1 MKLEGRLGLIRDMLS
16 PCDCLCDVGT
26 DHALIPAAAVM
37 EGICRRA
44 LATDIRPGPL
54 ERAARTLRRY
64 RLEDRIELRL
74 GAGLE
79 PVRAGECDG
88 IVIAGMGA
96 LMICDILANHRE
108 TAERASFLIL
118 QPMHAQERLR
128 PWLRENGYVLL
139 SERLAREGEKRYQV
153 LAVRHRNA
161 PGTLPFLS
169 ADMADI
175 ADISVMQEK
184 GAASDLVYP
193 VPRRDFSLTE
203 EALLSTGPA
212 GPELPEDPED
222 PLYDCVGY
230 EIVRKPDPLAALW
243 VGDWIVRQRRIAEGL
258 QRSGQP
264 SAEAEDAARLLAKL
278 EDCLAVL
285 NGKEPKHA

>member
-37 EGICRRA
+37 GGICRRA

-54 ERAARTLRRY
+54 ERAARTLHRY
-64 RLEDRIELRL
+64 RLEDRIGLRL

-96 LMICDILANHRE
+96 LMICDILAKHRE
-108 TAERASFLIL
+108 TAEHASFLLL

-153 LAVRHRNA
+153 LAVRHRN
-161 PGTLPFLS
+161 PSGTFPALS
-169 ADMADI
+169 ASTDPHLQTD
-175 ADISVMQEK
+175 
-184 GAASDLVYP
+184 
-193 VPRRDFSLTE
+193 PRLPTD
-203 EALLSTGPA
+203 PA
-212 GPELPEDPED
+212 D

-243 VGDWIVRQRRIAEGL
+243 VGDWIARQRRITEGL
-258 QRSGQP
+258 RRAGQP
-264 SAEAEDAARLLAKL
+264 GAEAEDAARLLAKL
-278 EDCLAVL
+278 EDCLVVL